1 MADVAAKYRRRRVL
15 RYFVGGASCLLAV
28 IGMLVG
34 ASWSLSVVLAVTGG
48 ITLIGQRRIFRA
60 GVIRTRDEIVCRY
73 LPWYEGNAYSATL
86 LLPLMGIASVGLGSE
101 PGNPAWLRFN
111 GFLLMGVT
119 TLTVWGVVRMWRR
132 CLLCITPSA
141 LTVRLVDRGSE
152 LTEIRRE
159 LVESIELRLIAQAR
173 LQSLQVAITYRP
185 MEIGADATKT
195 VLLGLRLTVQPV
207 NLFNALVAWKDSAH
221 QNPSEL
227 LDRIERILRGQ
238 STGGV

>member
-1 MADVAAKYRRRRVL
+1 ML

-48 ITLIGQRRIFRA
+48 IILIGPRRIFHA
-60 GVIRTRDEIVCRY
+60 AVSRTGDEIVCRY
-73 LPWYEGNAYSATL
+73 LPWYEGNAYSTTL
-86 LLPLMGIASVGLGSE
+86 LLPLMGIAMVDLGFR
-101 PGNPAWLRFN
+101 PGNPAWLLYGGF
-111 GFLLMGVT
+111 FLLGVT
-119 TLTVWGVVRMWRR
+119 TLTVWGIVRMWRR
-132 CLLCITPSA
+132 SLLCFSPRM
-141 LTVRLVDRGSE
+141 LTVRLAEGPGE
-152 LTEIRRE
+152 LIEIRRE

-185 MEIGADATKT
+185 MAIGADATKT